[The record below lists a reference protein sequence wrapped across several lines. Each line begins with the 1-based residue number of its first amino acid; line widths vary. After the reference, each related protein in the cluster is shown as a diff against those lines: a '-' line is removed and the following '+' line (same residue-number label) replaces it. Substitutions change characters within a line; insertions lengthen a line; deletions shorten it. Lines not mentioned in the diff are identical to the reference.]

1 MTRPPDPVP
10 RPWSTGKYALG
21 GWREDTPSPCA
32 PRARQQ
38 HLPGCDRLRP
48 AGLGVLPLWLGCWPR
63 PCSGLGDQQALPQH
77 VWGLPLSSAWL
88 SRRPQGEGTSWVTTA
103 PRKGEGGK
111 KARKPGKAVPVLKTP
126 RPPPDLHRCRWN
138 VLPSTRLCPR
148 GPPAKQEQPVTRTRP
163 PVSMLPEKSNPFPPK
178 HVLPTRPSTLRG
190 QGQSP
195 RGFLWRPRA
204 GSPQV
209 LRRCWFDEKQ
219 ESLSLS

>member
-1 MTRPPDPVP
+1 MAWMLAQALLWP
-10 RPWSTGKYALG
+10 RG
-21 GWREDTPSPCA
+21 
-32 PRARQQ
+32 
-38 HLPGCDRLRP
+38 P
-48 AGLGVLPLWLGCWPR
+48 AGPPSARVGAPAVLGLAVP
-63 PCSGLGDQQALPQH
+63 
-77 VWGLPLSSAWL
+77 
-88 SRRPQGEGTSWVTTA
+88 TTA
-103 PRKGEGGK
+103 GRGDKLGHDSSKKRRGGK